1 MDASSRSRIG
11 ELIPHGLKSAQ
22 RQGVP
27 ALPSKKVG
35 LVKRK
40 LSLRDRR
47 EFIRG
52 VTVASIGS
60 AVALHTAHAAAQPRS
75 GGAIVHAREGL
86 LIPKTPDG
94 RQVTV
99 KVDSELMPGVRMSM
113 VTEDLPPNSAI
124 RVHLHQH
131 EDEIIVIR
139 MGSGIAT
146 LGDDEVAVAVG
157 AIVYVPQG
165 VWHGLRNN
173 GTDTLGMSAIYSPPG
188 FEQAFKDRLLHPNRT
203 PAEAEASRKKHGI
216 VYRDAQREGRGRSRL
231 R

>member
-1 MDASSRSRIG
+1 M
-11 ELIPHGLKSAQ
+11 
-22 RQGVP
+22 
-27 ALPSKKVG
+27 
-35 LVKRK
+35 KRK
-40 LSLRDRR
+40 PSLRDRR

-60 AVALHTAHAAAQPRS
+60 AVALNATAHAAAQPRP
-75 GGAIVHAREGL
+75 GAAIVHAQEGQ

-94 RQVTV
+94 RQVTI
-99 KVDSELMPGVRMSM
+99 KIDSELTPGVRMSM
-113 VTEDLPPNSAI
+113 VTEDLPPDSEI

-146 LGDDEVAVAVG
+146 LGEREVAVAAG

-165 VWHGLRNN
+165 VWHGLRNA
-173 GTDTLGMSAIYSPPG
+173 GTETLGMSAIYSPPG
-188 FEQAFKDRLLHPNRT
+188 FEQAFKDRLVHPNRT

-216 VYRDAQREGRGRSRL
+216 VYRDPQR
-231 R
+231 

>member
-1 MDASSRSRIG
+1 
-11 ELIPHGLKSAQ
+11 
-22 RQGVP
+22 
-27 ALPSKKVG
+27 
-35 LVKRK
+35 VKRK
-40 LSLRDRR
+40 PSPGDRR

-52 VTVASIGS
+52 VAVASVGS
-60 AVALHTAHAAAQPRS
+60 ALALNTTARAAAGPRS
-75 GGAIVHAREGL
+75 RGALVHAQDGQ

-99 KVDSELMPGVRMSM
+99 KIDSKLMPGVRMSM
-113 VTEDLPPNSAI
+113 VTEDLPPGSAI

-146 LGDDEVAVAVG
+146 LGDDEVTVAAG

-173 GTDTLGMSAIYSPPG
+173 GTATLGMSAIYSPPG
-188 FEQAFKDRLLHPNRT
+188 FEQAFKDRLLHPDRT
-203 PAEAEASRKKHGI
+203 AAEAAASRKKHGI
-216 VYRDAQREGRGRSRL
+216 VYRDPGR
-231 R
+231 

>member
-1 MDASSRSRIG
+1 MGSSR
-11 ELIPHGLKSAQ
+11 HNA
-22 RQGVP
+22 
-27 ALPSKKVG
+27 KVCQLSHRRK
-35 LVKRK
+35 LVSLKRK
-40 LSLRDRR
+40 PSLRDRR

-60 AVALHTAHAAAQPRS
+60 AVALNTTAPEAAQPRS
-75 GGAIVHAREGL
+75 RGAIVHAQEGL

-99 KVDSELMPGVRMSM
+99 KIDSELMPGVRMSM
-113 VTEDLPPNSAI
+113 VTEDLPPDSAI

-146 LGDDEVAVAVG
+146 LGDDEVAVAAG

-173 GTDTLGMSAIYSPPG
+173 GKEALGMSAIYSPPG

-216 VYRDAQREGRGRSRL
+216 VYRDPHR
-231 R
+231 

>member
-1 MDASSRSRIG
+1 
-11 ELIPHGLKSAQ
+11 
-22 RQGVP
+22 
-27 ALPSKKVG
+27 
-35 LVKRK
+35 VKRK
-40 LSLRDRR
+40 PSLRDRR

-60 AVALHTAHAAAQPRS
+60 AVALNAPARAAAQPRS
-75 GGAIVHAREGL
+75 GGAVVHAREGQ

-99 KVDSELMPGVRMSM
+99 KIDSELMPGVRMSM
-113 VTEDLPPNSAI
+113 VTEDLPPDSAI

-146 LGDDEVAVAVG
+146 LGDDEVAVAAG

-173 GTDTLGMSAIYSPPG
+173 GTETLGMSAIYSPPG

-216 VYRDAQREGRGRSRL
+216 VYRDQQR
-231 R
+231 

>member
-1 MDASSRSRIG
+1 
-11 ELIPHGLKSAQ
+11 
-22 RQGVP
+22 
-27 ALPSKKVG
+27 
-35 LVKRK
+35 
-40 LSLRDRR
+40 
-47 EFIRG
+47 
-52 VTVASIGS
+52 
-60 AVALHTAHAAAQPRS
+60 
-75 GGAIVHAREGL
+75 
-86 LIPKTPDG
+86 
-94 RQVTV
+94 
-99 KVDSELMPGVRMSM
+99 M
-113 VTEDLPPNSAI
+113 VTEDLPPDSAI

-146 LGDDEVAVAVG
+146 LGDDEVAVRAG

-216 VYRDAQREGRGRSRL
+216 VYRDPQRQGRGRSRL

>member
-1 MDASSRSRIG
+1 MGRRRHNAAVSPLSHRR
-11 ELIPHGLKSAQ
+11 K
-22 RQGVP
+22 
-27 ALPSKKVG
+27 
-35 LVKRK
+35 LVSLKRK
-40 LSLRDRR
+40 PSVRDRR

-60 AVALHTAHAAAQPRS
+60 AVAFKTTAHAAAPPRS
-75 GGAIVHAREGL
+75 GGAVVHAQEGQ

-99 KVDSELMPGVRMSM
+99 KIDSELMPGVRMSM
-113 VTEDLPPNSAI
+113 VTEDLPPDSAI

-146 LGDDEVAVAVG
+146 LGDDEVAVAAG

-173 GTDTLGMSAIYSPPG
+173 GTATLGMSAIYSPPG

-203 PAEAEASRKKHGI
+203 PTEAEASRKKHGI
-216 VYRDAQREGRGRSRL
+216 VYRHPQR
-231 R
+231 

>member
-1 MDASSRSRIG
+1 MGSRRHNVECARSPI
-11 ELIPHGLKSAQ
+11 EESC
-22 RQGVP
+22 
-27 ALPSKKVG
+27 

-40 LSLRDRR
+40 PSLSDRR

-52 VTVASIGS
+52 VTVASLGS
-60 AVALHTAHAAAQPRS
+60 AVALNTTAHAAQRRS
-75 GGAIVHAREGL
+75 HGVIVHAQEGQ

-99 KVDSELMPGVRMSM
+99 KIDSELMPGVRMSM
-113 VTEDLPPNSAI
+113 VTEDLPPDSAI

-139 MGSGIAT
+139 MGSGMAT
-146 LGDDEVAVAVG
+146 LGDDEVAVAAG

-165 VWHGLRNN
+165 MWHGLRNN
-173 GTDTLGMSAIYSPPG
+173 GTETLGMSAIYSPPG

-216 VYRDAQREGRGRSRL
+216 VYRDGPR
-231 R
+231 

>member
-1 MDASSRSRIG
+1 
-11 ELIPHGLKSAQ
+11 
-22 RQGVP
+22 
-27 ALPSKKVG
+27 
-35 LVKRK
+35 VKRK
-40 LSLRDRR
+40 PSLRDRR

-60 AVALHTAHAAAQPRS
+60 AVALHTAQAAAQPRS
-75 GGAIVHAREGL
+75 GGAIVHAREGQ

-99 KVDSELMPGVRMSM
+99 TVDSELMPGVRMSM
-113 VTEDLPPNSAI
+113 VTEDLPPDSAI

-139 MGSGIAT
+139 TGSGIAT
-146 LGDDEVAVAVG
+146 LGEREVAVAAG

-173 GTDTLGMSAIYSPPG
+173 GTETLGMSAIYSPPG

-216 VYRDAQREGRGRSRL
+216 VYRDAQR
-231 R
+231 